1 MGRIIPYI
9 MENKTCSKPPT
20 KWESIREKPTPNLAD
35 LEKKA
40 SWGWTCCEQIF
51 HKGPFIFK
59 ETKYIIQY
67 ISIIHQYSAVASIFS
82 IKECLSIDQSVYP
95 SIHLH
100 YSHTWKIWENHKWH
114 ALQRVKIDMET
125 IMVESAFG
133 NDSYILSAP
142 WKLSCWVHPII
153 SKYPLVN

>member
-1 MGRIIPYI
+1 MFQTTNQMGI
-9 MENKTCSKPPT
+9 NQGKANSKLSRLG
-20 KWESIREKPTPNLAD
+20 K
-35 LEKKA
+35 KKA

-100 YSHTWKIWENHKWH
+100 YSHT
-114 ALQRVKIDMET
+114 
-125 IMVESAFG
+125 
-133 NDSYILSAP
+133 
-142 WKLSCWVHPII
+142 
-153 SKYPLVN
+153 